1 MQGLAD
7 TAAAG
12 DAAPNSSSDESE
24 SLEDEVSSQGR
35 SADGSESIS
44 SLENRGY
51 AYESASASSDDGFV
65 SVCSDVDGAEA
76 ATVDAVTIG
85 STNAAAAE
93 EVCEGEAVPQSAWQ
107 RQVECVR
114 ARGRLSAPSL
124 AEALSAVFVYFTSA
138 VVTSGALLL
147 LRGIGTEDFFTA
159 YHQC

>member
-1 MQGLAD
+1 MRVCVTRTRLFQRARP
-7 TAAAG
+7 G
-12 DAAPNSSSDESE
+12 DRSLRARQRVTHRLWRVTPSPEAPAAPNSSSDESE

-107 RQVECVR
+107 RQVE
-114 ARGRLSAPSL
+114 
-124 AEALSAVFVYFTSA
+124 
-138 VVTSGALLL
+138 
-147 LRGIGTEDFFTA
+147 
-159 YHQC
+159 